1 MDAGE
6 GNAVYARWMR
16 RFDTTIA
23 ELSGNRIF
31 PLLMNSLADVSGV
44 LWERC
49 VGFWG
54 AETVIEQE
62 LRIIDML
69 SAGHG
74 RDAALYIEN
83 IYHHYCDAHA
93 KA

>member
-1 MDAGE
+1 
-6 GNAVYARWMR
+6 MR

-69 SAGHG
+69 AAGHG

-93 KA
+93 DT